1 MGHQLFYIP
10 GHGIETFFLQTK
22 PWDENFFIPLKTF
35 CNGTIPV
42 INTDRSL
49 QWYEPRDVRVKVKSS
64 KGNPGSTDLISDR
77 LCDMV

>member
-1 MGHQLFYIP
+1 MFQCGEKTVGIKFSIP
-10 GHGIETFFLQTK
+10 AVHY
-22 PWDENFFIPLKTF
+22 
-35 CNGTIPV
+35 
-42 INTDRSL
+42 

>member
-1 MGHQLFYIP
+1 MTLTQCHISKIKVTVHTAKNSGP
-10 GHGIETFFLQTK
+10 GYNVSWIGIILQTL
-22 PWDENFFIPLKTF
+22 D
-35 CNGTIPV
+35 
-42 INTDRSL
+42 

>member
-1 MGHQLFYIP
+1 MSSNL
-10 GHGIETFFLQTK
+10 
-22 PWDENFFIPLKTF
+22 LKM
-35 CNGTIPV
+35 
-42 INTDRSL
+42 

>member
-1 MGHQLFYIP
+1 MQPHFSLKLVR
-10 GHGIETFFLQTK
+10 T
-22 PWDENFFIPLKTF
+22 NF
-35 CNGTIPV
+35 NYYV
-42 INTDRSL
+42 L